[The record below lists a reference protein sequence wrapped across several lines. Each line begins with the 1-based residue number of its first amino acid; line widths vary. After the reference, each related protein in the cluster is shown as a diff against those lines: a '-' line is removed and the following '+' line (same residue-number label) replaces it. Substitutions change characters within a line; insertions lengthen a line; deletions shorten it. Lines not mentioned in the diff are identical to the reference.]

1 MAATGGAADANAE
14 RRKPRH
20 FAVAG
25 RDTFTKRSREDH
37 QFALSAP
44 PGGELVPD
52 LRACAGTGSGRGRMI
67 AAPGSIRSRSIF
79 DTPPTRRGRVPLACG
94 SGVLVG
100 TSPNTGRAV
109 AARSESLPSATLAT
123 NAVATQPAGREAA
136 QAPLGTSYLQMASP
150 ALSVA
155 RRRSNDYIDFNDY
168 NDCIMADTWLA
179 LPFAILTKP
188 SSANCACAP
197 PIGTIRWRTK
207 CETSCARCLL
217 MIPPRGETWPTRS
230 AGESNRSAA

>member
-100 TSPNTGRAV
+100 TSPQHGASGPGPIGESPVSNAGDQRGRH
-109 AARSESLPSATLAT
+109 AARRARSGPGPPWDELLADGVPSA
-123 NAVATQPAGREAA
+123 
-136 QAPLGTSYLQMASP
+136 
-150 ALSVA
+150 
-155 RRRSNDYIDFNDY
+155 I
-168 NDCIMADTWLA
+168 C
-179 LPFAILTKP
+179 
-188 SSANCACAP
+188 CAP
-197 PIGTIRWRTK
+197 TQQ
-207 CETSCARCLL
+207 
-217 MIPPRGETWPTRS
+217 
-230 AGESNRSAA
+230 